1 MLSNEIFKENKKVKN
16 IIKSVSLTVPNKADD
31 FLSAKESF
39 VLRSRGGFVNVVI
52 AKAALRKNGGLK

>member
-1 MLSNEIFKENKKVKN
+1 MKN

-39 VLRSRGGFVNVVI
+39 VLRTRGGFVNVVI